1 MSSRKN
7 RKDAA
12 IKTASVREET
22 PQNPGAVA
30 TTTCLIE
37 PPTEQAPTTPANTI
51 VARKPLNGFVSRN
64 DLFRAHK
71 EAQEAHDVTPE
82 PAPQTYECSLC
93 HGSGVLHPLNSQG
106 EVDYA
111 RVVPC
116 PGKGCTVE
124 RCKKY
129 LLTAEAARS
138 RGVRSP
144 EQTFDTFEER
154 EGSKQPFNYARQL
167 ADGSAQ
173 FIWLLVFGGTGN
185 GKSHLCNA
193 MARESIRRGVDTR
206 LISVADLFAA
216 LRSAMTDN
224 HSESVMEWYKQT
236 QFLIL
241 DDYGVQQGSDWQAAR
256 FDELMTF
263 RYASLLPTALTTNF
277 DLTMLPDRIRSRFG
291 DRRLSRIAHNSA
303 TDYRPQRQSPGK

>member
-1 MSSRKN
+1 MSSSKN
-7 RKDAA
+7 RNDATNPTLA
-12 IKTASVREET
+12 IATRE
-22 PQNPGAVA
+22 
-30 TTTCLIE
+30 
-37 PPTEQAPTTPANTI
+37 
-51 VARKPLNGFVSRN
+51 PLNGFVSLG
-64 DLFRAHK
+64 DLYRADK
-71 EAQEAHDVTPE
+71 IDLEAPGVTQE
-82 PAPQTYECSLC
+82 PAPRTYNCPLC
-93 HGSGVLHPLNSQG
+93 HDLGVLHPLNSQG
-106 EVDYA
+106 EVDFA

-116 PGKGCTVE
+116 PGKGCAAE
-124 RCKKY
+124 RYKKY
-129 LLTAEAARS
+129 RLSAEAARF

-144 EQTFDTFEER
+144 EQTFDTFEQR
-154 EGSKQPFNYARQL
+154 EGSKQAFNYARQL

-277 DLTMLPDRIRSRFG
+277 DLTTLPERIRSRFG